1 MWNNGIIISIICI
14 NNISHNISHN
24 MLFPSTPSMYA
35 HVLNGLLLLLALILL
50 VKHYP
55 AIRPNERV
63 AFALLFSI
71 GIGVHGLSH
80 LGLETVYQFNP
91 LQ

>member
-1 MWNNGIIISIICI
+1 
-14 NNISHNISHN
+14 

-35 HVLNGLLLLLALILL
+35 HVLNGLLLLLAVILL
-50 VKHYP
+50 VKHHST
-55 AIRPNERV
+55 IRPHERV
-63 AFALLFSI
+63 VIALLFSI

-80 LGLETVYQFNP
+80 LGLETAYQFNP